1 MTVDLGCGRYTK
13 IYISKIT
20 TLISVDV
27 TIQDIIFLYS
37 MIIEWCMTI
46 NVKNILDPCFKILF
60 TLMSLFEAKLSFT
73 VILWFWIVVNI
84 GPFSFGM
91 SWIIFGVLAE
101 DAIGAGEGLVSRSF
115 IAFIWTLGV
124 LTTGFVPF
132 VFGTVTGFFFCFAFW
147 WALFLIS

>member
-1 MTVDLGCGRYTK
+1 
-13 IYISKIT
+13 
-20 TLISVDV
+20 
-27 TIQDIIFLYS
+27 

-91 SWIIFGVLAE
+91 S
-101 DAIGAGEGLVSRSF
+101 
-115 IAFIWTLGV
+115 
-124 LTTGFVPF
+124 
-132 VFGTVTGFFFCFAFW
+132 
-147 WALFLIS
+147 

>member
-1 MTVDLGCGRYTK
+1 MTVGLGCARYTK

-20 TLISVDV
+20 TLIFIDL
-27 TIQDIIFLYS
+27 TIQDIISLS
-37 MIIEWCMTI
+37 SNVTNII
-46 NVKNILDPCFKILF
+46 DHCFKILF
-60 TLMSLFEAKLSFT
+60 TWMSLFAAKLSFT
-73 VILWFWIVVNI
+73 FILWFWIIVNI
-84 GPFSFGM
+84 GPFSLGM

-124 LTTGFVPF
+124 FTTGFVPF
-132 VFGTVTGFFFCFAFW
+132 VFGTVTGFFLCFAFW